1 MKNLQEDILKII
13 YSSIERINEERESND
28 QILLSLDT
36 SLFGEE
42 AVLDSL
48 TLVSLIVDLETAI
61 SDQFKITINLTD
73 EKAME
78 RSPVP
83 FTNISNLSNY
93 IKELLSECD
102 I

>member
-48 TLVSLIVDLETAI
+48 TLVSLIVDLETTI

>member
-13 YSSIERINEERESND
+13 YSSLERLNEERESND
-28 QILLSLDT
+28 QIPLSLDT

-48 TLVSLIVDLETAI
+48 TLVSVIVDLETAI

-83 FTNISNLSNY
+83 FTNVLNLSNY
-93 IKELLSECD
+93 IKELLSECN